1 MEAYSDFRS
10 DTVTRP
16 TEKMRQ
22 AMAEAVVGDDVL
34 GDDPTVQKLE
44 ALAAEIVGKEA
55 ALFVPSGT
63 MGNSIAIKAW
73 TNPIEEVIVEAK
85 SHIYNM
91 ESTHMTFISGV
102 TPRVLA
108 SKRGVL
114 DADEVEASI
123 RKPSVYVPRTSLIC
137 LENTHNNW
145 GGSVLPLEKTKAIRR
160 VAEKHG
166 LKVHLDG
173 ARIFNA
179 AIAAGVQAKDY
190 AAEVDSIMF
199 CLSKGLSAP
208 VGSMLAG
215 PKAFIDYGRRL
226 RKVLGGGMRQV
237 GVLAAPGIIA
247 LTEMRGRLKDDHA
260 RAKRLAEAIAVL
272 PGISLDPDDV
282 QTNII
287 IFGFKHPKYT
297 VPALLE
303 ELKNKGVWA
312 MATTGGIRF
321 VTHKDVGDDDVD
333 RAISAFGQLLK

>member
-1 MEAYSDFRS
+1 
-10 DTVTRP
+10 
-16 TEKMRQ
+16 
-22 AMAEAVVGDDVL
+22 
-34 GDDPTVQKLE
+34 
-44 ALAAEIVGKEA
+44 
-55 ALFVPSGT
+55 
-63 MGNSIAIKAW
+63 
-73 TNPIEEVIVEAK
+73 
-85 SHIYNM
+85 
-91 ESTHMTFISGV
+91 MTFISGV

-114 DADEVEASI
+114 DADDVEASI

-166 LKVHLDG
+166 LKVHMDG

-215 PKAFIDYGRRL
+215 PQAFIDYGRRL
-226 RKVLGGGMRQV
+226 RKVFGGGMRQV

-247 LTEMRGRLKDDHA
+247 LTEMRDRLKDDHA

-272 PGISLDPDDV
+272 PGISVDPEDV

-297 VPALLE
+297 IPAFLE

-333 RAISAFGQLLK
+333 RAIAAFGQLLK